1 MTIDE
6 RWDKNYLAY
15 MDYIETKHRCPSK
28 HHEEDRK
35 LYSWWKHNR
44 KLMNAGKMRDD
55 RIEPFKKLIAMAE
68 ANRHVNQFI

>member
-1 MTIDE
+1 MTHDE
-6 RWDKNYLAY
+6 RWDKKYLAY
-15 MDYIETKHRCPSK
+15 MNYIEKNHRCPSK
-28 HHEEDRK
+28 HHIEDSA

-55 RIEPFKKLIAMAE
+55 RKKEFQKLIAMAE